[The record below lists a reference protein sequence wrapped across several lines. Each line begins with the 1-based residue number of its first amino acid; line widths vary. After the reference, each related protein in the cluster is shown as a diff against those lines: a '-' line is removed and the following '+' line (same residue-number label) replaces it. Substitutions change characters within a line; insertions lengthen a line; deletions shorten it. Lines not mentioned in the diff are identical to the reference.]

1 MENTVDSDGLSM
13 LYKYLHLYKTIKQ
26 SNMNLYT
33 VNYSIKTFKSAEEI
47 LEEFYLWRLTFYNKR
62 RDLLLKNFKDEIS
75 YINNQIKFI
84 ELVIK
89 NNGKIFKMNPQQ
101 MNSYLETNKIS
112 KNNNSY
118 DYLTNMTFTQLTND
132 NLLKLNEKINKVKK
146 LYTNIESKTNKN
158 LWLEDLVELK
168 NIII

>member
-1 MENTVDSDGLSM
+1 MENTIDSNGLSM

-47 LEEFYLWRLTFYNKR
+47 LDEFYSWRLTFYDKR
-62 RDLLLKNFKDEIS
+62 RDLLLTKFKDEIS

-89 NNGKIFKMNPQQ
+89 NNGKIFKMDPTQ
-101 MNSYLETNKIS
+101 MNKYLETNKIG
-112 KNNNSY
+112 KIDNSY
-118 DYLTNMTFTQLTND
+118 DYLTNMTFKQLTKV
-132 NLLKLNEKINKVKK
+132 NLLKLNEKLIQVKK
-146 LYTNIESKTNKN
+146 LYKNIESKSNKN
-158 LWLEDLVELK
+158 LWLEDLIEL
-168 NIII
+168 NSII